1 MKALSSD
8 PMPTTLER
16 EGEEHVITI
25 GTDAKVMARVIMRGR
40 GNRLG
45 IGAGAVIAPFA
56 PAGFAATVPDL
67 TPPVVHTVIIDGE
80 DNTVVIG
87 AGTRLGVNMTVR
99 GKGNRV
105 EVGEACHL
113 HGFINVLC
121 SGGRLAIGDG
131 TTMVQGSIQLHEPGE
146 IVIGRDCMISSQVY
160 VSLSDIHPIFDL
172 ATGQRINP
180 AASVYLGDHVWA
192 GLRCMIMKGAK
203 VGSGGIIA
211 AGAIVSGDTPANAVV
226 AGAPARVLREGVAWR
241 RDFREE
247 IEPTGTTASARGW
260 RAGIARLGKR
270 FRLGT
275 LK

>member
-1 MKALSSD
+1 MKAPSSD

-25 GTDAKVMARVIMRGR
+25 GTDARVTARVIVRGR
-40 GNRLG
+40 GNQLR
-45 IGAGAVIAPFA
+45 IGAGAVITPYA
-56 PAGFAATVPDL
+56 PAGFDATVPDP
-67 TPPVVHTVIIDGE
+67 TPPVVHTVTIDGE
-80 DNTVVIG
+80 DNTVVLG
-87 AGTRLGVNMTVR
+87 ARTRLGVNMTVR
-99 GKGNRV
+99 GQGNRV
-105 EVGEACHL
+105 EIGEACHL

-121 SGGRLAIGDG
+121 SGARLAIGDG

-160 VSLSDIHPIFDL
+160 MSLSDIHPIFDL

-203 VGSGGIIA
+203 VASGGIIA
-211 AGAIVSGDTPANAVV
+211 AGSIVSGETPANTVV

-241 RDFREE
+241 RDFWEK
-247 IEPTGTTASARGW
+247 IEPVERPASAQGW
-260 RAGIARLGKR
+260 RAAFARLGQR
-270 FRLGT
+270 FGFGT